1 MALHRTVTQSKIQ
14 YRYESN
20 NLELSE
26 PNKFNT
32 GQLRSEEM
40 IINLGPQH
48 PSTHGVLR
56 LEVISDGEIIKDIVP
71 HIGYLHRC
79 FEKHAEN
86 VDYPGVIPYTDRM
99 DYIASMNNSLGY
111 ALAVEKLMGI
121 EVNERVKTLRVIVAE
136 LNRIASHLLSVGTYA
151 MDIGAYTPFLHCF
164 REREK
169 ILDLFE
175 WICGARLLYNYN
187 WVGGLSHDI
196 PDGFVEK
203 TRQFLTEF
211 EPVIAEEN
219 ELLSFNKI
227 FIERTAGVGI
237 LSEELALSYNVTG
250 PNLRGSGVSWDL
262 RKAEP
267 YCGYE
272 TYDFAV
278 PVGQGR
284 FGPLGSCWDR
294 YYVRVREMEEC
305 VKIIRQALDRL
316 PEGDVQEKVPR
327 KVKPPKGEVYGKT
340 ETPRGEL
347 GYYIVSDGSPNPFR
361 VKIKSPCFTALA
373 VLPVISKGEMIAD
386 IIAVIGS
393 IDIVMGELD
402 R

>member
-1 MALHRTVTQSKIQ
+1 MQVEA
-14 YRYESN
+14 YE
-20 NLELSE
+20 
-26 PNKFNT
+26 
-32 GQLRSEEM
+32 GEEM
-40 IINLGPQH
+40 ILNMGPQH

-56 LEVISDGEIIKDIVP
+56 LELQTDGEVVQKITP

-121 EVNERVKTLRVIVAE
+121 EVNDRVKTLRIIVAE

-187 WVGGLSHDI
+187 WVGGVSHDI
-196 PDGFVEK
+196 PEGFVEK

-237 LSEELALSYNVTG
+237 LGEELALSYNVTG

-272 TYDFAV
+272 TYDFSV
-278 PVGQGR
+278 PVGQGK

-316 PEGDVQEKVPR
+316 PEGDVQEKVPK

>member
-1 MALHRTVTQSKIQ
+1 MQVEA
-14 YRYESN
+14 YE
-20 NLELSE
+20 
-26 PNKFNT
+26 
-32 GQLRSEEM
+32 GEEM
-40 IINLGPQH
+40 ILNMGPQH

-56 LEVISDGEIIKDIVP
+56 LELQTDGEVVQKITP

-121 EVNERVKTLRVIVAE
+121 EVNDRVKTLRIIVAE
-136 LNRIASHLLSVGTYA
+136 LNRIASHLLSVGTSA

-211 EPVIAEEN
+211 EPVIVEEN

-262 RKAEP
+262 RRAEP

-278 PVGQGR
+278 PVGQGK

-316 PEGDVQEKVPR
+316 PEGDVQEKVPK

>member
-1 MALHRTVTQSKIQ
+1 VQVEA
-14 YRYESN
+14 YE
-20 NLELSE
+20 
-26 PNKFNT
+26 
-32 GQLRSEEM
+32 GEEM
-40 IINLGPQH
+40 ILNMGPQH

-56 LEVISDGEIIKDIVP
+56 LELQTDGEVVQKITP

-121 EVNERVKTLRVIVAE
+121 EVNDRVKTLRIIVAE

-187 WVGGLSHDI
+187 WVGGVSHDI
-196 PDGFVEK
+196 PEGFVEK

-237 LSEELALSYNVTG
+237 LGEELALSYNVTG

-272 TYDFAV
+272 TYDFSV
-278 PVGQGR
+278 PVGQGK

-316 PEGDVQEKVPR
+316 PEGDVKEKVPK
-327 KVKPPKGEVYGKT
+327 KVRPPKGDIYGKT

>member
-1 MALHRTVTQSKIQ
+1 MQVEAF
-14 YRYESN
+14 E
-20 NLELSE
+20 
-26 PNKFNT
+26 
-32 GQLRSEEM
+32 GEEM
-40 IINLGPQH
+40 ILNMGPQH

-56 LEVISDGEIIKDIVP
+56 LELQTDGEVVQKITP

-99 DYIASMNNSLGY
+99 DYIASMNNSLGF
-111 ALAVEKLMGI
+111 ALAVEKLMGV
-121 EVNERVKTLRVIVAE
+121 EVNERVKTLRVLMAE

-169 ILDLFE
+169 VLDLFE
-175 WICGARLLYNYN
+175 WTCGARLLYNYN

-196 PDGFVEK
+196 PEGFVEK
-203 TRQFLTEF
+203 TRQFLAEF
-211 EPVIAEEN
+211 EPVIAEQN

-262 RKAEP
+262 RKEEP

-272 TYDFAV
+272 AYDFSV

-294 YYVRVREMEEC
+294 YYVRVCEMEEC
-305 VKIIRQALDRL
+305 LKIIRQALDRL
-316 PEGDVQEKVPR
+316 PEGDVQEKVPK

-347 GYYIVSDGSPNPFR
+347 GYYIISDGSLNPFR

>member
-1 MALHRTVTQSKIQ
+1 VQVEA
-14 YRYESN
+14 YE
-20 NLELSE
+20 
-26 PNKFNT
+26 
-32 GQLRSEEM
+32 GEEM
-40 IINLGPQH
+40 ILNMGPQH

-56 LEVISDGEIIKDIVP
+56 LELQTDGEVVQKIIP

-121 EVNERVKTLRVIVAE
+121 EVNDRVKTLRIIVAE

-187 WVGGLSHDI
+187 WVGGVSHDI
-196 PDGFVEK
+196 PEGFVEK

-278 PVGQGR
+278 PVGQGK

-316 PEGDVQEKVPR
+316 PEGDVQEKVPK

>member
-1 MALHRTVTQSKIQ
+1 MQVEAF
-14 YRYESN
+14 E
-20 NLELSE
+20 
-26 PNKFNT
+26 
-32 GQLRSEEM
+32 GEEM
-40 IINLGPQH
+40 ILNMGPQH

-56 LEVISDGEIIKDIVP
+56 LELQTDGEVVQKITP

-121 EVNERVKTLRVIVAE
+121 EVNDRVKTLRIIVAE

-187 WVGGLSHDI
+187 WVGGVSHDI
-196 PDGFVEK
+196 PEGFVEK

-227 FIERTAGVGI
+227 FVERTAGVGI
-237 LSEELALSYNVTG
+237 LGEELALSYNVTG

-272 TYDFAV
+272 TYDFSV
-278 PVGQGR
+278 PVGQGK

-316 PEGDVQEKVPR
+316 PEGDVQEKVPK

-347 GYYIVSDGSPNPFR
+347 GYYIVSDGSLNPFR
-361 VKIKSPCFTALA
+361 IKIKSPCFTALA
-373 VLPVISKGEMIAD
+373 VLPVISRGEMIAD

>member
-1 MALHRTVTQSKIQ
+1 MQVEA
-14 YRYESN
+14 YE
-20 NLELSE
+20 
-26 PNKFNT
+26 
-32 GQLRSEEM
+32 GEEM
-40 IINLGPQH
+40 ILNMGPQH

-56 LEVISDGEIIKDIVP
+56 LELQTDGEVVQKITP

-278 PVGQGR
+278 PVGQGK

-305 VKIIRQALDRL
+305 LKIIRQALDRL
-316 PEGDVQEKVPR
+316 PEGDVQEKVPK

-347 GYYIVSDGSPNPFR
+347 GYYIISDGSPNPFR

>member
-1 MALHRTVTQSKIQ
+1 VQVEA
-14 YRYESN
+14 YE
-20 NLELSE
+20 
-26 PNKFNT
+26 
-32 GQLRSEEM
+32 GEEM
-40 IINLGPQH
+40 ILNMGPQH

-56 LEVISDGEIIKDIVP
+56 LELQTDGEVVQKITP

-121 EVNERVKTLRVIVAE
+121 EVNDRVKTLRVIVAE

-262 RKAEP
+262 RRAEP

-278 PVGQGR
+278 PVGQGK

-316 PEGDVQEKVPR
+316 PEGDVQEKVPK

-347 GYYIVSDGSPNPFR
+347 GYYIISDGSPNPFR

>member
-1 MALHRTVTQSKIQ
+1 MQVEAF
-14 YRYESN
+14 E
-20 NLELSE
+20 
-26 PNKFNT
+26 
-32 GQLRSEEM
+32 GEEM
-40 IINLGPQH
+40 ILNMGPQH

-56 LEVISDGEIIKDIVP
+56 LELQTDGEVVQKITP

-121 EVNERVKTLRVIVAE
+121 EVNDRVKTLRIIVAE

-187 WVGGLSHDI
+187 WVGGVSHDI
-196 PDGFVEK
+196 PEGFVEK

-237 LSEELALSYNVTG
+237 LGEELALSYNVTG

-272 TYDFAV
+272 TYDFSV
-278 PVGQGR
+278 PVGQGK

-316 PEGDVQEKVPR
+316 PEGDVQEKVPK

-347 GYYIVSDGSPNPFR
+347 GYYIISDGSANPFR
-361 VKIKSPCFTALA
+361 IKIKSPCFTALA

>member
-1 MALHRTVTQSKIQ
+1 VQVEA
-14 YRYESN
+14 YE
-20 NLELSE
+20 
-26 PNKFNT
+26 
-32 GQLRSEEM
+32 GEEM
-40 IINLGPQH
+40 ILNMGPQH

-56 LEVISDGEIIKDIVP
+56 LELQTDGEVVQKITP

-121 EVNERVKTLRVIVAE
+121 EVNERVKTLRVLVAE

-175 WICGARLLYNYN
+175 WTCGARLLYNYN

-196 PDGFVEK
+196 PEGFVEK
-203 TRQFLTEF
+203 TRQFLAEF
-211 EPVIAEEN
+211 EPVIAEQN

-237 LSEELALSYNVTG
+237 LSEDLALSYNVTG

-278 PVGQGR
+278 PVGQGK

-305 VKIIRQALDRL
+305 LKIIRQALDRL
-316 PEGDVQEKVPR
+316 PEGDVQEKVPK

>member
-1 MALHRTVTQSKIQ
+1 VQVEA
-14 YRYESN
+14 YE
-20 NLELSE
+20 
-26 PNKFNT
+26 
-32 GQLRSEEM
+32 GEEM
-40 IINLGPQH
+40 ILNMGPQH

-56 LEVISDGEIIKDIVP
+56 LELQTDGEVVQKITP

-121 EVNERVKTLRVIVAE
+121 EVNDRVKTLRIIVAE

-262 RKAEP
+262 RRAEP

-278 PVGQGR
+278 PVGQGK

-316 PEGDVQEKVPR
+316 PEGDVQEKVPK

-347 GYYIVSDGSPNPFR
+347 GYYIISDGSPNPFR

>member
-1 MALHRTVTQSKIQ
+1 MQVEAF
-14 YRYESN
+14 E
-20 NLELSE
+20 
-26 PNKFNT
+26 
-32 GQLRSEEM
+32 GEEM
-40 IINLGPQH
+40 ILNMGPQH

-56 LEVISDGEIIKDIVP
+56 LELQTDGEVVQKITP

-99 DYIASMNNSLGY
+99 DYIASMNNSLGF

-121 EVNERVKTLRVIVAE
+121 EVNERVKTLRVLMAE

-175 WICGARLLYNYN
+175 WTCGARLLYNYN

-203 TRQFLTEF
+203 TRQFLAEF
-211 EPVIAEEN
+211 EPIIAEQN

-262 RKAEP
+262 RKEEP

-272 TYDFAV
+272 TYDFSV
-278 PVGQGR
+278 PVGQGN

-294 YYVRVREMEEC
+294 YFVRVREMEEC
-305 VKIIRQALDRL
+305 LKIIRQALDRL
-316 PEGDVQEKVPR
+316 PEGDVQEKVPK

-347 GYYIVSDGSPNPFR
+347 GYYIISDGSLNPFR